1 SDKVRPM
8 SKNPLE
14 LLTTDP
20 LELSMLTTK
29 AKLMIIATE
38 IIREKG
44 WNQTE
49 ASTHLGISQ
58 PRVSNLMKSQVH
70 KFSIDG
76 LLEILGKLGY
86 LPDMTFEPDNKLRPI
101 KMELKKAAL

>member
-1 SDKVRPM
+1 M

-70 KFSIDG
+70 
-76 LLEILGKLGY
+76 
-86 LPDMTFEPDNKLRPI
+86 
-101 KMELKKAAL
+101 